1 MIAVLLLVGFVAAG
15 IVIGLLATAHAP
27 AGHQDETG
35 FHYAPETEKA
45 HESREQ
51 YSSGVTRP
59 RLA

>member
-27 AGHQDETG
+27 AGYQDENG
-35 FHYAPETEKA
+35 FHYAPEAKKV
-45 HESREQ
+45 REEIP
-51 YSSGVTRP
+51 SGVTRP